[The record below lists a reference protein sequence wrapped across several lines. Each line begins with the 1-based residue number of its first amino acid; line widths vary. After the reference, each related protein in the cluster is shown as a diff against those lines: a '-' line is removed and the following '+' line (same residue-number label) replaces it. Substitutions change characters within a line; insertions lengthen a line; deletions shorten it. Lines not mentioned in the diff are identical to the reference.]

1 MGIILEEKREGR
13 LIFCLKGT
21 VTAWLEAIIPNWE
34 SRSNSAKSSKI
45 SREIR
50 ILDSFF
56 FFFLRIL
63 DSYVKSPNG
72 MLATLQLV
80 LNTLCRSIKLYLW
93 DKFGWTCLQFMC
105 FKLEG
110 KIYPPCLIKKH
121 IPKLMSP
128 RPHLPKNQFLL
139 KGGMKVLSVS
149 SQPYP
154 CIAWAPSSQGQFQWV
169 PAACPSYLAFR
180 DQKKVRM
187 GIYIL
192 AKKPDICK

>member
-1 MGIILEEKREGR
+1 MGYNFRGKTEGR
-13 LIFCLKGT
+13 LIFCLMGT

-34 SRSNSAKSSKI
+34 SRSNSAKSSKT

-56 FFFLRIL
+56 FRIL

-72 MLATLQLV
+72 MLATLQLF

-110 KIYPPCLIKKH
+110 KIYPPCLIKNH

-128 RPHLPKNQFLL
+128 RPHLPKNQLPL

-154 CIAWAPSSQGQFQWV
+154 RIAWAPGSQGQFQWV
-169 PAACPSYLAFR
+169 PAAYPSYLAFR

-192 AKKPDICK
+192 AKKPDTCK